1 MDKIKK
7 RRELPEEE
15 RKKVCCKQFTTAM
28 TPAVQEKAMKSH
40 GVCLSSSLPSREME
54 SSETLAMESTR
65 PVKEKINDDSATSFS
80 CSILGFPASQVN
92 HNIDCFNLKYFDPQ
106 SSKHCSLLM
115 SPNLTFSVNNNN
127 CIQKNLEEHNCSKLR
142 NPVCNSTYTHF
153 NQSINSESGV
163 QVRGDVLSGTRKS
176 FLETERLL
184 DLHLTELKNTEEKQ
198 FPNYKWYRRNG
209 FCGKALF
216 VNPDTK
222 KGDLFHQIFHDAP
235 EVSINCNPG
244 SKEQELNLRLLQ
256 CVNKQQTLLNRA
268 KRSQKH
274 LQILLAK
281 HIVKHCDQQM
291 KCFMKH
297 QLSRMKAFYDTKSL
311 LDGNYEKCTMVK
323 FENTLETSRNKNIWS
338 NLDTAPD
345 EIKVFACSTA
355 ELLSQVEESLDSEA
369 TCSSSSEDD
378 DEQISKITLP
388 INCRSDWKWLVE
400 RAKVGCQWTWLQD
413 QISELE
419 YKIQQL
425 TDLHRQIRASKGM
438 VILEECS
445 VPKDIL
451 KKRTQLPDQ
460 EALNSIGNSQA
471 FLQRQDVWPEHDFEM
486 SPSSPT
492 LLLRNIEKQSA
503 QLSEIISSLIAPLN
517 LSPTSS
523 SLSSKTC
530 KQNELVNGISLRESE
545 NKEEISSS
553 SSCLADQQ
561 HLKRR
566 RKEKMKLKTPTVAL
580 MSTSARTRPLLSFQ
594 RRKSYRMNTGFT
606 LNNQALHQGSTLY
619 NTEEIA
625 SSKRSTYDFSTNSS
639 IHKQLMLELDTS
651 FHPVLSFS
659 SDVPL
664 HVHFKTLL
672 KKYEIKG
679 DAFEGAALGLA
690 YKMSPL
696 NVFSQIKAPLQQLS
710 HGYESSCKY
719 QSMAKVSELFSE
731 GRRKRHLSET
741 LSGANDSCEALS
753 FQHEGQESYS
763 NFTAASSV
771 DMLSRSSHSISSQL
785 NSRRRLR
792 SECSYDIDN
801 IVIPMSLIAPS
812 KLEKLQYKEILTPSW
827 RIVSLKPLEKL
838 HEDEEKAEDLSDDV
852 YAVRHSKYEDKEKAR
867 WSLWEKCRCP
877 RRNRSYSRNFE
888 EQDASLKEKQ
898 ANSNLTTYI
907 SENTAGI
914 TSEAYNSQY
923 LGTSETSGKKLS
935 MTLLWERRAFPLKTE
950 EVEVLIPQRH
960 PVVHQECSDTSVLRD
975 SDHNPYTAFSFLND
989 NQPQKKSSVSEVED
1003 HHQIYLGK
1011 KQT

>member
-1 MDKIKK
+1 MREAPPLLFWGNIVNMDKRKK
-7 RRELPEEE
+7 SRELPEEE

-28 TPAVQEKAMKSH
+28 TPAVQEKTMKSH
-40 GVCLSSSLPSREME
+40 GVYLSSSLPSREME

-65 PVKEKINDDSATSFS
+65 PVKEKINDGSATSFS
-80 CSILGFPASQVN
+80 CSILQFPASQVS

-115 SPNLTFSVNNNN
+115 NPNLTFSVNNNN

-142 NPVCNSTYTHF
+142 NPVSNSTNTHF
-153 NQSINSESGV
+153 NQSINSESGE
-163 QVRGDVLSGTRKS
+163 QVRGDLVSGTRKS
-176 FLETERLL
+176 FLKTERLL

-198 FPNYKWYRRNG
+198 FPSYKWYRKNG
-209 FCGKALF
+209 FYGKALF
-216 VNPDTK
+216 VNPNTK
-222 KGDLFHQIFHDAP
+222 KGGLFHQIFNDAP
-235 EVSINCNPG
+235 EVTNCNPG
-244 SKEQELNLRLLQ
+244 SKEQELNFRLLQ

-291 KCFMKH
+291 KCFVKH
-297 QLSRMKAFYDTKSL
+297 QLQRMKAFHDTNNL
-311 LDGNYEKCTMVK
+311 LDGNNEKCTMVK
-323 FENTLETSRNKNIWS
+323 VENTLEASRNKDTWS
-338 NLDTAPD
+338 NLGTAPD
-345 EIKVFACSTA
+345 EIKLFACSIA
-355 ELLSQVEESLDSEA
+355 ELLSQAEESLDSEA

-378 DEQISKITLP
+378 DEQISKTIVP

-425 TDLHRQIRASKGM
+425 TDLHRQIRATK
-438 VILEECS
+438 E
-445 VPKDIL
+445 IL

-460 EALNSIGNSQA
+460 EALNSIGNSQT
-471 FLQRQDVWPEHDFEM
+471 FLQKQDVWPEHDFEM

-553 SSCLADQQ
+553 SSSLADQQ

-566 RKEKMKLKTPTVAL
+566 RKEKMKLRTPTVAL

-594 RRKSYRMNTGFT
+594 RRKPYRMNTAFT

-625 SSKRSTYDFSTNSS
+625 SSKRSSYEFSTNSS
-639 IHKQLMLELDTS
+639 IHKQLMLELDAS
-651 FHPVLSFS
+651 FHPVLSFPS
-659 SDVPL
+659 
-664 HVHFKTLL
+664 
-672 KKYEIKG
+672 
-679 DAFEGAALGLA
+679 
-690 YKMSPL
+690 
-696 NVFSQIKAPLQQLS
+696 VFNQIKDPLQQLS
-710 HGYESSCKY
+710 HGYEASSKH
-719 QSMAKVSELFSE
+719 QSMAKVSELFLE
-731 GRRKRHLSET
+731 GRKKRHLSET
-741 LSGANDSCEALS
+741 LSGENDSCEALS

-763 NFTAASSV
+763 NFTAASNV
-771 DMLSRSSHSISSQL
+771 DMLSRSHSISSQL

-801 IVIPMSLIAPS
+801 IVVPMSLIAPS
-812 KLEKLQYKEILTPSW
+812 KLEKLQYKEIITPSW

-838 HEDEEKAEDLSDDV
+838 YEDEEKKICLMMSMLHVIQNTKTKKKHGGHCGKNVDV
-852 YAVRHSKYEDKEKAR
+852 LEGIG
-867 WSLWEKCRCP
+867 
-877 RRNRSYSRNFE
+877 RSYSRNLE

-923 LGTSETSGKKLS
+923 LGTSQSSGKKIS
-935 MTLLWERRAFPLKTE
+935 MTLLWKQRAFPLKNE
-950 EVEVLIPQRH
+950 EVEALIPQC
-960 PVVHQECSDTSVLRD
+960 PAAVHQECSDMSVLRD

-989 NQPQKKSSVSEVED
+989 NQPQKESSIISEVED

-1011 KQT
+1011 KQTQDENARAIYIYLNSKKNVFCPVD

>member
-1 MDKIKK
+1 
-7 RRELPEEE
+7 
-15 RKKVCCKQFTTAM
+15 M
-28 TPAVQEKAMKSH
+28 TPAVQEKAMKSR
-40 GVCLSSSLPSREME
+40 GVYISSSLPSREME

-65 PVKEKINDDSATSFS
+65 PIKEKINDGSTTSLS

-115 SPNLTFSVNNNN
+115 SPNLTFSVNNN
-127 CIQKNLEEHNCSKLR
+127 CIQKSLEEHNCSKLR
-142 NPVCNSTYTHF
+142 NPVCNSTNTHF
-153 NQSINSESGV
+153 DRSINSESGE
-163 QVRGDVLSGTRKS
+163 QVRRDVLSGTKKG

-198 FPNYKWYRRNG
+198 FPNCKWYRRNG
-209 FCGKALF
+209 YCGKALF

-222 KGDLFHQIFHDAP
+222 KGDLFHQMFHDAP
-235 EVSINCNPG
+235 EVTANCNPG
-244 SKEQELNLRLLQ
+244 NKEQELNFRLLQ
-256 CVNKQQTLLNRA
+256 CVNKQQALLNRA

-291 KCFMKH
+291 KCFVKH
-297 QLSRMKAFYDTKSL
+297 QLQRMKAFHDTNNPF
-311 LDGNYEKCTMVK
+311 DGNYEKCTTVK
-323 FENTLETSRNKNIWS
+323 VENSLEANRSKDTWS
-338 NLDTAPD
+338 NLGTAPD
-345 EIKVFACSTA
+345 EIKLFACSTA
-355 ELLSQVEESLDSEA
+355 ELLSQVEGSLDSEA

-378 DEQISKITLP
+378 DEQISKTILP

-425 TDLHRQIRASKGM
+425 TDLHRQIRATKGM

-460 EALNSIGNSQA
+460 EALNSTGNSQA

-503 QLSEIISSLIAPLN
+503 QLSEIISSLIAPLS

-594 RRKSYRMNTGFT
+594 RRKPYRMNTAFT
-606 LNNQALHQGSTLY
+606 LNNQALHQGNTLY

-625 SSKRSTYDFSTNSS
+625 SSKRNSYGFSINSS
-639 IHKQLMLELDTS
+639 ICKQLMLELDTS
-651 FHPVLSFS
+651 FHPVLSFP

-679 DAFEGAALGLA
+679 DAFEGAALGLE
-690 YKMSPL
+690 YKISPL
-696 NVFSQIKAPLQQLS
+696 NVFSQIKAPLQHLS
-710 HGYESSCKY
+710 HGYESSSKH
-719 QSMAKVSELFSE
+719 QTMAKVSEQFPE
-731 GRRKRHLSET
+731 GRKKRHLSET
-741 LSGANDSCEALS
+741 LSGEYNSCEAVT
-753 FQHEGQESYS
+753 FQNEGQESYS
-763 NFTAASSV
+763 NFTAVSNV

-827 RIVSLKPLEKL
+827 RIISLKPSEKL

-852 YAVRHSKYEDKEKAR
+852 YATRHSKYEDKEKAR

-898 ANSNLTTYI
+898 ANSNLTTCI
-907 SENTAGI
+907 SENTVGI
-914 TSEAYNSQY
+914 TSEVYNSQY
-923 LGTSETSGKKLS
+923 LGTSESSGKKQS
-935 MTLLWERRAFPLKTE
+935 MTFLWERRAFPLKNE
-950 EVEVLIPQRH
+950 EVEALIPQRQ
-960 PVVHQECSDTSVLRD
+960 PAVHQECSNMSVLRD

-989 NQPQKKSSVSEVED
+989 NQSQKESSILEVED
-1003 HHQIYLGK
+1003 HHQIYLGR